1 MLTNKCENKSNKT
14 TERLCCFLFFILL
27 YIICGYARIYV
38 CTQGVQARVYKK
50 ITVQSF
56 SHFASEWTQAA
67 KLARQT
73 QLPAESPHLTCTVF
87 LLSENIITKR
97 EVKLNLI
104 HFTIFDI

>member
-1 MLTNKCENKSNKT
+1 MLFS
-14 TERLCCFLFFILL
+14 LFYTFVYYLW
-27 YIICGYARIYV
+27 V
-38 CTQGVQARVYKK
+38 CTYICVHTGCASQSVQENNCA
-50 ITVQSF
+50 IF

-97 EVKLNLI
+97 EIKLNLI

>member
-1 MLTNKCENKSNKT
+1 MLFS
-14 TERLCCFLFFILL
+14 LFYTFVYYLW
-27 YIICGYARIYV
+27 V
-38 CTQGVQARVYKK
+38 CTDICVHKGPSQSIQK

-56 SHFASEWTQAA
+56 LNFCLWTQAA

-73 QLPAESPHLTCTVF
+73 QLPAESPHLTYTVF

-97 EVKLNLI
+97 EVKLNSI